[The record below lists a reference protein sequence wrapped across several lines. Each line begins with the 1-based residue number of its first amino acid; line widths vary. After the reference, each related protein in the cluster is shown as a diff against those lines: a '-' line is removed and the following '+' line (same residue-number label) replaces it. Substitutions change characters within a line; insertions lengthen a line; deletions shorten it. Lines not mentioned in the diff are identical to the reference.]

1 MWKSSKGNQQ
11 LSQLFYSGG
20 TSYLIHKRDYKV
32 FIIDSQFV
40 KKYPIYG
47 IRKVLVREG

>member
-1 MWKSSKGNQQ
+1 MWKSAKGNQQ

-20 TSYLIHKRDYKV
+20 TSYLIHKRDHKV

-40 KKYPIYG
+40 KNPPFM
-47 IRKVLVREG
+47 VLEKS